1 MIPFSPFADKLNQD
15 HPLNE
20 YPRPQLER
28 DNWTNLNGFWEYQI
42 TDGELPSKTE
52 DWKIICVPFAL
63 GSRLSG
69 AREHLKPGE
78 VLWYRRNFRYH
89 PVNPEYTAYL
99 NFEAVDQCCTVYMNG
114 LLAGSHEG
122 GYIPF
127 SLDVSHLIKE
137 DNEIL
142 VKVTDDSDSGIY
154 AYGKQK
160 IDHGG
165 MWYTPSSGIWQ
176 TVWLEELPEHAV
188 QDIKIS
194 IDFDHGTVYVQ
205 MDGTFSQSVIAIYEG
220 KTQISS
226 TMTGDKTCSIA
237 LEHPHPWTPE
247 DPFIYDM
254 YIRTEDETVHTYFG
268 MRKFS
273 KARDSRGIMRFM
285 LNNKPIFLTGLLDQG
300 YTIDGLMTYP
310 TNDAMKYDILKMKKL
325 GFNMIRKHV
334 KVENRRWYAMCDHYG
349 MLVMQDMPN
358 GGGPYDMK
366 RVAVWPTLGIRK
378 ASDKDYEKNGRGS
391 IKGRKAYYMELDGML
406 DMLYNSV
413 SVFAWVPFNEGWG
426 QFDTKEAVERIRS
439 YDSTRLID
447 AASGWFETGEGDFDS
462 RHVYFR
468 HFHVPAKNDDRILLL
483 SEFGGYSFLDKK
495 HSEAKELY
503 GYKKFTDRL
512 QWSDAVLKLFDA
524 DVLQHVKEG
533 LSGSV
538 YTQTADI
545 EDECNGLMTADRRLT
560 KIDEKRMR
568 IMNQRIKRSLK

>member
-1 MIPFSPFADKLNQD
+1 
-15 HPLNE
+15 
-20 YPRPQLER
+20 
-28 DNWTNLNGFWEYQI
+28 
-42 TDGELPSKTE
+42 
-52 DWKIICVPFAL
+52 
-63 GSRLSG
+63 
-69 AREHLKPGE
+69 
-78 VLWYRRNFRYH
+78 
-89 PVNPEYTAYL
+89 TAYL